1 MNEKQTSDMY
11 LAATLVSYGA
21 EIDSVDKAD
30 PKRQMFSFKTLPLA
44 VWVIDTKDYVTSQKV
59 STIAEIK
66 ALMVS
71 ERLLYPPN
79 FVSAIKSVKSYLYA
93 E

>member
-11 LAATLVSYGA
+11 LAATLVAYGA
-21 EIDSVDKAD
+21 EIDTVNRDD
-30 PKRQMFSFKTLPLA
+30 IKRQMFLFKTLPVV
-44 VWVIDTKDYVTSQKV
+44 VWVFLDDKVISQKV
-59 STIAEIK
+59 SAIPEIK

-79 FVSAIKSVKSYLYA
+79 FVNAIKSVKSYLYA